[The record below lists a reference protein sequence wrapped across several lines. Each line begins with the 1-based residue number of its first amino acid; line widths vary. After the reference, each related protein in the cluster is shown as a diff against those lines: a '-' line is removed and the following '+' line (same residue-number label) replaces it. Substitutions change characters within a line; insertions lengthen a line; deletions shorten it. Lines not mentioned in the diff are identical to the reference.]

1 MSETPAPLQP
11 LQRVALIGAG
21 SLFLGLGVL
30 GVVVPGL
37 PSTPFLLLAGACYVR
52 SSDRLYRWMH
62 RIRWLQ
68 PALAQAERFRQHR
81 ALPLRIKLIA
91 LAFAWGS
98 VGLMTFSI
106 GTTAWPAL
114 GLVLAAALAATI
126 AMVWIRTDQST

>member
-1 MSETPAPLQP
+1 MSEKPVPLQLP
-11 LQRVALIGAG
+11 QRVLLIGAG

-62 RIRWLQ
+62 RVAWLQ
-68 PALAQAERFRQHR
+68 PALTQAERFRQHR

-98 VGLMTFSI
+98 VGL
-106 GTTAWPAL
+106 TAWPAL
-114 GLVLAAALAATI
+114 SLVAAAALAATV
-126 AMVWIRTDQST
+126 AMVWIRTDHAT